1 MVLDE
6 RRNVVYIF
14 TCDIGGVE
22 IRDRSLN
29 TRLDFVGTYCGSS
42 PGPTMAMDAAA
53 ERLYVNNGDGGGLD
67 VIDLSVRQYT
77 DSFHYPFNGD
87 TQIALNVS
95 TGFVYQ
101 PGYGFD
107 LAVLDPSKA
116 AGDPQRFMTVP
127 IQWDR
132 SLVHASIA
140 VNPNTNLVYAS
151 SVCGGSPFHE
161 ELGVAV
167 VDGTPGSPTFHT
179 VVASPRYPVEPL
191 PPPPQGWNRC
201 GTAVAVNRRTNM
213 VYVAARDTLHMID
226 GNPVSPAFN
235 TFVAHI
241 PFPEGSKSA
250 WSLAVNPVTNR
261 VYVSSWNQ
269 TGPPSLVTV
278 DEASLSVISST
289 DLPGQVYGWVMVDA
303 AANRVVVN
311 DRGGLLPA
319 STTILSDL
327 VTQSSVVP
335 ADEGVPVTVGTA
347 AATITFSEV
356 ASAGSVTLEP
366 IDASELPLAL
376 PGQFSIDGGLT
387 YDVSTTATIGGPIT
401 ICFNVSYVVDPTLF
415 ATLRVLHGEGGSWVD
430 RTVSR
435 DYAAGT
441 ICAITESLSP
451 FVVGHLDVRYSVR
464 TLYDQ
469 TRAVRAG
476 ATFPLKIQLL
486 APTGENMSAPDISVT
501 AIALRKTSNAVTSAV
516 QDTGNANP
524 DGNFRFEAS
533 LDGGG
538 YIFNLRTTGLSSGTY
553 ELEFVGLGDPTR
565 HTLIFQVR

>member
-1 MVLDE
+1 M
-6 RRNVVYIF
+6 
-14 TCDIGGVE
+14 
-22 IRDRSLN
+22 
-29 TRLDFVGTYCGSS
+29 
-42 PGPTMAMDAAA
+42 
-53 ERLYVNNGDGGGLD
+53 
-67 VIDLSVRQYT
+67 
-77 DSFHYPFNGD
+77 
-87 TQIALNVS
+87 
-95 TGFVYQ
+95 
-101 PGYGFD
+101 
-107 LAVLDPSKA
+107 
-116 AGDPQRFMTVP
+116 
-127 IQWDR
+127 
-132 SLVHASIA
+132 
-140 VNPNTNLVYAS
+140 
-151 SVCGGSPFHE
+151 
-161 ELGVAV
+161 
-167 VDGTPGSPTFHT
+167 
-179 VVASPRYPVEPL
+179 
-191 PPPPQGWNRC
+191 
-201 GTAVAVNRRTNM
+201 
-213 VYVAARDTLHMID
+213 
-226 GNPVSPAFN
+226 
-235 TFVAHI
+235 
-241 PFPEGSKSA
+241 
-250 WSLAVNPVTNR
+250 
-261 VYVSSWNQ
+261 
-269 TGPPSLVTV
+269 
-278 DEASLSVISST
+278 
-289 DLPGQVYGWVMVDA
+289 
-303 AANRVVVN
+303 
-311 DRGGLLPA
+311 
-319 STTILSDL
+319 
-327 VTQSSVVP
+327 
-335 ADEGVPVTVGTA
+335 TVGTA